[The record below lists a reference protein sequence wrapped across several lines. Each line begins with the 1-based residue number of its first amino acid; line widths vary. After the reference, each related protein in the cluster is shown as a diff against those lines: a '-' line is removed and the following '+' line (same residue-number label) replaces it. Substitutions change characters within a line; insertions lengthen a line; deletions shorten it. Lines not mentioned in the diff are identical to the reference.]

1 MKTILK
7 FQGMSRFDCTYFV
20 HEPDMHLCLYLNCL
34 LGCQFTFF
42 QNACLT
48 SHWRGYLCPIELPA
62 RLILYFSKLLAWL
75 SWLPMYVFGIFHL
88 SPNGPIIFLTSDLN
102 ISPNGP
108 KVFLSSDLN
117 ISPNGPKT
125 PSDHQY
131 FHSVSKIL
139 KSV

>member
-7 FQGMSRFDCTYFV
+7 FQGMSRFDFTYFV
-20 HEPDMHLCLYLNCL
+20 HEPNMHLCLYLNCL

-42 QNACLT
+42 QNACPTDFVFFQVACLT
-48 SHWRGYLCPIELPA
+48 QLTAC
-62 RLILYFSKLLAWL
+62 
-75 SWLPMYVFGIFHL
+75 VFGIFHL

-117 ISPNGPKT
+117 MSPNGPKT

-131 FHSVSKIL
+131 FPSVSKIL
-139 KSV
+139 RSV